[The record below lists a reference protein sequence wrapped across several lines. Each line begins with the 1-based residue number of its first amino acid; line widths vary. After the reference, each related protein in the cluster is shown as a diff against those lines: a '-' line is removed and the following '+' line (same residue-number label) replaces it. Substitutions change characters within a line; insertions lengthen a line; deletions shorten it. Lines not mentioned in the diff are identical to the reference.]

1 MIDAKKSKRYAN
13 MIQEFDAQELAEFYQ
28 VLANDGNLEAFFES
42 VAKHQTHDQSS
53 HGNWA
58 GTGQS
63 VATTTSQ
70 SFSKEEILTAADYI
84 QDGYYLTNK
93 WLRQQDSLPP
103 GDRKT
108 LERTEPKK
116 IELLDSV
123 FQKTEPSQN
132 EQTVYRGVS
141 GELVTKLLDAP
152 IGSTFV
158 DKGYVSTSGMREI
171 AEDFTTV
178 GNTQAPKAVLQI
190 NIPAGN
196 KVLQVPKFFRKQ
208 EVMLTVTE
216 ANLGNARAQL
226 ELERILPRGTT
237 FEVTKKTRAGAVVYD
252 RPTSPF
258 IYIEL
263 TVVPNE

>member
-63 VATTTSQ
+63 ATTTRTVSY
-70 SFSKEEILTAADYI
+70 SEKEVIAVAEYI
-84 QDGYYLTNK
+84 QDGYYSTNQ
-93 WLRQQDSLPP
+93 WLRKGDSLPP

-108 LERTEPKK
+108 LQRSQPKK

-123 FQKTEPSQN
+123 FEKTAPSQN

-158 DKGYVSTSGMREI
+158 DKGYVSTSGMKEI

-190 NIPAGN
+190 NIPTGT
-196 KVLQVPKFFRKQ
+196 KVLQVPKFFP
-208 EVMLTVTE
+208 
-216 ANLGNARAQL
+216 GHPRAAL

-237 FEVTKKTRAGAVVYD
+237 FEVTKKTRAGAVDYE
-252 RPTSPF
+252 RPTSPY